1 MHKWRETYQQVSLPP
16 VQTSKKFR
24 PVFIMTNPT
33 TSAKPIEFYCDSAAA
48 QSLSQ
53 TYGSHLEK
61 MTLGLAKSLRSAL
74 SEISRVELIN
84 FNDYS
89 DELHPHLKLAQSDR
103 TQIDPLITAVS
114 EQIRLGSWE
123 VQ

>member
-1 MHKWRETYQQVSLPP
+1 
-16 VQTSKKFR
+16 
-24 PVFIMTNPT
+24 MTNFK
-33 TSAKPIEFYCDSAAA
+33 TSAKPISYFCDSAAA

-84 FNDYS
+84 FDNYP
-89 DELHPHLKLAQSDR
+89 DELHSHLELVQSDR
-103 TQIDPLITAVS
+103 TQIEPLITAVS